1 MGGGVGGRVGGRREG
16 TGTIDIMGKA
26 RDEKFTVLIS
36 NSR

>member
-1 MGGGVGGRVGGRREG
+1 MGGVSGRREG

-26 RDEKFTVLIS
+26 RDEKFTVLI